1 MAPFVDNLIVSGTD
15 DQTKPKMGIVS
26 TEPSATADPH
36 EVLGYLLKH
45 ATLKLTALTDAA
57 LEPLGIDSKDFGAL
71 RVLAHR
77 EPASQLQVA
86 QTLGIDRTT
95 MVALLDVLER
105 KGIVTRR
112 PDPADRRRNVVAL
125 TDQGLQVY
133 DAAQV
138 AHREAEDVFLA
149 GITPT
154 ARTQF
159 RRTLRSIVEG

>member
-1 MAPFVDNLIVSGTD
+1 MPFVVVLIVSSTD
-15 DQTKPKMGIVS
+15 DQLKRKLGLMS
-26 TEPSATADPH
+26 TEASATADPH
-36 EVLGYLLKH
+36 DVLGYLLKH
-45 ATLKLTALTDAA
+45 AALKLTALTDAA
-57 LEPLGIDSKDFGAL
+57 LEPFGIDSKDFGAL

-112 PDPADRRRNVVAL
+112 PDPADRRRNVVEL
-125 TDQGLQVY
+125 TDQGLQAY

-138 AHREAEDVFLA
+138 AHGEAESAFLA
-149 GITPT
+149 GISPS
-154 ARTQF
+154 AADQL
-159 RRTLRSIVEG
+159 RRTLRTLVEN

>member
-1 MAPFVDNLIVSGTD
+1 MIT
-15 DQTKPKMGIVS
+15 VS
-26 TEPSATADPH
+26 TEPRTIADPH

-45 ATLKLTALTDAA
+45 ATLKLTALTNAA

-105 KGIVTRR
+105 KGIITRR
-112 PDPADRRRNVVAL
+112 PDPADRRRNVVEL
-125 TDQGLQVY
+125 TEQGMQTY
-133 DAAQV
+133 DAARV
-138 AHREAEDVFLA
+138 AHGDAESAFLA
-149 GITPT
+149 EISPK
-154 ARTQF
+154 ARDQL
-159 RRTLRSIVEG
+159 RRTLRTLVEN

>member
-1 MAPFVDNLIVSGTD
+1 MS
-15 DQTKPKMGIVS
+15 S
-26 TEPSATADPH
+26 EPSTSADPH

-45 ATLKLTALTDAA
+45 AALKLAASTDAA

-112 PDPADRRRNVVAL
+112 PDPADRRRNVVQL
-125 TDQGLQVY
+125 TERGLQTY
-133 DAAQV
+133 DAAQ
-138 AHREAEDVFLA
+138 AAYGKAESAFLA
-149 GITPT
+149 RIGPG
-154 ARTQF
+154 RSDQL
-159 RRTLRSIVEG
+159 RRTLRTLVED